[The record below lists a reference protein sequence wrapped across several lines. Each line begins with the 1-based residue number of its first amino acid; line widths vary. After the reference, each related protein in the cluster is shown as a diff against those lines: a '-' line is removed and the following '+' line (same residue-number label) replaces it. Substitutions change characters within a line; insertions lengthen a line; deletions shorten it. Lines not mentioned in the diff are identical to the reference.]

1 MSASHLI
8 LWDDEL
14 HRIRII
20 SVWDRVLKQAYCAN
34 NLAYFPDFSREIRW
48 IANDDFGLGDFF
60 ARTDTDGNT
69 LFVDDFID
77 WFVQHVR
84 PPKDRRKSTT

>member
-14 HRIRII
+14 HGIHTI
-20 SVWDRVLKQAYCAN
+20 SVGDWVLKQTNCAN
-34 NLAYFPDFSREIRW
+34 NLAYFPDFSREIGW

-60 ARTDTDGNT
+60 A
-69 LFVDDFID
+69 
-77 WFVQHVR
+77 
-84 PPKDRRKSTT
+84 